1 MMRGGKQ
8 FHPAYM
14 LGIGNRQRWLKMDCE
29 MRRYRLKVMVPV
41 AIAVVLCGVTTGTGA
56 PPDKDRPL
64 WKIDV
69 SQFGYEGY
77 PRRMVRPLRLFV
89 DFTDNDHLA
98 IAWVSPNT
106 TKENRKQSP
115 RVGESAHLHVVV
127 LDAKTGRKQI
137 QKDWSTP
144 YYPIPRLFGIPDG
157 RLLICTDSSLRL
169 LSPTLDVV
177 REQELPNHDT
187 CTKVGLQRSP
197 SRRTLLLSSPAEHIR
212 RMELLNSETFATL
225 SSWTESWE
233 AATQKGTAGLSD
245 DWLVGYCG
253 ERVELCVR
261 RFDEPWQ
268 PFRPAGLDTE
278 MADRARIPISF
289 VSNEL
294 LAIVGRA
301 AAVSNIN
308 GKVLFEIKVEKKHW
322 LQLPVTAAGGEKF
335 AVIESRLRGLRSEPL
350 DMYPFQSD
358 DRATVYSVQ
367 DHRSY
372 FSIKLEGTS
381 PWSPWHIHDNFL
393 SLSPDGA
400 SLATVLDGALTIYAL
415 SNSSPGPH

>member
-1 MMRGGKQ
+1 M
-8 FHPAYM
+8 A
-14 LGIGNRQRWLKMDCE
+14 L
-29 MRRYRLKVMVPV
+29 V
-41 AIAVVLCGVTTGTGA
+41 AVVLCGVTAGKE
-56 PPDKDRPL
+56 PPPTKDHPL

-69 SQFGYEGY
+69 SNFGYERY

-89 DFTDNDHLA
+89 DFTDNDHVA
-98 IAWVSPNT
+98 IAWVSPDT
-106 TKENRKQSP
+106 TKENRKQAP
-115 RVGESAHLHVVV
+115 RVGELAHLHVVI

-144 YYPIPRLFGIPDG
+144 YFPIPRLFGIPDG
-157 RLLICTDSSLRL
+157 RLLICTDGSLRL

-177 REQELPNHDT
+177 REHGLPSHAD
-187 CTKVGLQRSP
+187 CTKVGFQRSP
-197 SRRTLLLSSPAEHIR
+197 SRRTLLLSTLAEHSR
-212 RMELLNSETFATL
+212 QMELLNAETFATL

-233 AATQKGTAGLSD
+233 AANQKGTSGLSD

-253 ERVELCVR
+253 ERIELCVR

-268 PFRPAGLDTE
+268 PFHPAGPDAA
-278 MADRARIPISF
+278 MPDHVRIPASF

-294 LAIVGRA
+294 LAIVGKS
-301 AAVSNIN
+301 AAVIDVN

-335 AVIESRLRGLRSEPL
+335 LVIESRLRGLRSEPL
-350 DMYPFQSD
+350 DMYPFQSE
-358 DRATVYSVQ
+358 DRAIVYSVK
-367 DHRSY
+367 DHLDD

-393 SLSPDGA
+393 SLSPDGVF
-400 SLATVLDGALTIYAL
+400 LAIVSDGVLTIYAL
-415 SNSSPGPH
+415 SNSGHGPH